1 MTRIPK
7 DSIITFLVLIC
18 WPMHWNTVAITAL
31 ALFAIITARYFAIAG
46 FFYWALWK
54 RDGNLLWARKLTD
67 VVPPAKL
74 IRSEMG
80 WSVIASAIYAVPGAI
95 VLEAWKNGGTA
106 IYTDI
111 PDYGWLWYLASVPV
125 YLFIHDTYFYWTH
138 RVMHHPKV
146 FPIMHKVHHESR
158 QPTPWAGFS
167 FHPTESLLGAVI
179 LPVMVFLIP
188 IHVSAIL
195 FILVLMTIV
204 SVTNHSGYEI
214 LPDAWLRGIVGR
226 NWISAAHHNLHHQT
240 YTCNYALYFRFWDR
254 IMGTDKLETEY
265 VFLRAPIDAM
275 AANSGGSSGTP

>member
-1 MTRIPK
+1 MPTA
-7 DSIITFLVLIC
+7 
-18 WPMHWNTVAITAL
+18 MHWNTVVITAA
-31 ALFAIITARYFAIAG
+31 ALFAIISARYFAIAG

-54 RDGNLLWARKLTD
+54 RDGNLLRARKLTEI
-67 VVPPAKL
+67 VPPAKL
-74 IRSEMG
+74 IRSEIR

-95 VLEAWKNGGTA
+95 VIEAWETGGTA
-106 IYTDI
+106 IYMDI
-111 PDYGWLWYLASVPV
+111 ADYGWFWYFASVPV

-138 RVMHHPKV
+138 RMMHRPRI
-146 FPIMHKVHHESR
+146 FPVMHKVHHESR

-167 FHPTESLLGAVI
+167 FHPTESLLGAAI
-179 LPVMVFLIP
+179 LPIMVFFIP

-214 LPDAWLRGIVGR
+214 LPDAWLRGFAGR

-254 IMGTDKLETEY
+254 VMGTDKLESEY
-265 VFLRAPIDAM
+265 DFLRAPADGM
-275 AANSGGSSGTP
+275 AAESGRSGLAP